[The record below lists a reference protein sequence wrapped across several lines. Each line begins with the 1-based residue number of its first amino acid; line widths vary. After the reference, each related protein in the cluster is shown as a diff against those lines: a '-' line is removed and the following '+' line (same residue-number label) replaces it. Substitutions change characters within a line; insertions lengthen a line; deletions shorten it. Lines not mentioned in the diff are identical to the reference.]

1 MIMKDISFVLVIQCD
16 DNAHDACKALIG
28 NYDVSDEKQEILN
41 EVTNSWNN
49 WNITDTI
56 LDPNIWFNEL
66 YNLSLKFKRI
76 KVKYE
81 KYEDE
86 LKARVFDVLP

>member
-1 MIMKDISFVLVIQCD
+1 MTDISFVLVIQCD

-49 WNITDTI
+49 
-56 LDPNIWFNEL
+56 
-66 YNLSLKFKRI
+66 
-76 KVKYE
+76 
-81 KYEDE
+81 
-86 LKARVFDVLP
+86 